1 MTLAVNF
8 INTERSEA
16 IEKIIKSMIE
26 TSFTDSSN
34 INDVIVNIQTQSDH
48 RVPWKCSI
56 HVFGNDQSFNAESQA
71 ANYLTAF
78 SQALMRVQ
86 RHWEKGSS
94 LSMVS

>member
-1 MTLAVNF
+1 MTLTVNF

-16 IEKIIKSMIE
+16 IEKIIRSMIE
-26 TSFTDSSN
+26 KTFTDSPN
-34 INDVIVNIQTQSDH
+34 IKDVIINIQTQSDH

-56 HVFGNDQSFNAESQA
+56 HIIGESQNTNAESQA